1 MNEPADGKHV
11 VIVDGQRVTGPLTE
25 AEANAEAEKRRRAI
39 NERAGD
45 PAHKPKVQVM
55 RNLFG

>member
-1 MNEPADGKHV
+1 MNESADGKHI
-11 VIVDGQRVTGPLTE
+11 VIVNGQRVTGPLTE
-25 AEANAEAEKRRRAI
+25 AEANAEAEKRRKAI

-45 PAHKPKVQVM
+45 PAQKPKVQVA